1 MSFISN
7 LNLKVLS
14 AYFAESVVSVAGS
27 TPVTVKVKVC
37 DFVLF
42 FLSFAVAVIVYVP
55 SFTLLSTVTVNSYF
69 VRLKAL
75 AETKLEEEPNSTV
88 KSTISPSSSV
98 ASRVKVTVVAIW
110 LSKV

>member
-1 MSFISN
+1 MF
-7 LNLKVLS
+7 
-14 AYFAESVVSVAGS
+14 Y
-27 TPVTVKVKVC
+27 
-37 DFVLF
+37 
-42 FLSFAVAVIVYVP
+42 LSFAVALIVYVP
-55 SFTLLSTVTVNSYF
+55 RFTLLSIVTINSYL
-69 VRLKAL
+69 VRLRAL